1 MTLSL
6 LENNV
11 CIYCTY
17 LFLSFT
23 TTIIIDLV
31 LACIYKHINNF
42 FFFFK
47 APFRVCLPY
56 ILSCILTVCI
66 LIIILLI
73 MCKCL

>member
-23 TTIIIDLV
+23 TTIIIYLV
-31 LACIYKHINNF
+31 LACIYKHIHNLF
-42 FFFFK
+42 LFLK
-47 APFRVCLPY
+47 R
-56 ILSCILTVCI
+56 ILEFIY
-66 LIIILLI
+66 LISYPAF
-73 MCKCL
+73 

>member
-31 LACIYKHINNF
+31 LACIYKHIHNLFLFLKSAFLSF
-42 FFFFK
+42 F
-47 APFRVCLPY
+47 
-56 ILSCILTVCI
+56 ILYRILHFNGMHFDHYKN
-66 LIIILLI
+66 IIINYV
-73 MCKCL
+73 

>member
-6 LENNV
+6 LEINV

-31 LACIYKHINNF
+31 LASFYKHIHNLFVFVKSAFYSLFILYLILHFNGMNF
-42 FFFFK
+42 DH
-47 APFRVCLPY
+47 Y
-56 ILSCILTVCI
+56 IINYV
-66 LIIILLI
+66 
-73 MCKCL
+73 